1 MGYSKYFSN
10 CKYSNCTTFFYWNI
24 HGIPMNMERS
34 LGTVTRIAQVLIQPR
49 AICLSLSHGLITG

>member
-1 MGYSKYFSN
+1 MGYSKYF
-10 CKYSNCTTFFYWNI
+10 SNCTTFFYWNI

-49 AICLSLSHGLITG
+49 AICLSLSHGLITE